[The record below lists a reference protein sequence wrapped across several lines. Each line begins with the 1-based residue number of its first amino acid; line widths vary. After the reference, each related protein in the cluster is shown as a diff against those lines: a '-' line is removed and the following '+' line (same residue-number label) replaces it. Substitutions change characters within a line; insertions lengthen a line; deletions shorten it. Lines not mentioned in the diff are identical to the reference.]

1 MNELIEEIKK
11 ISNLSELNNNNLID
25 QNILFLAIVKSRR
38 YDLLANVNININNN
52 ETLTEL
58 IDYLLSDTDIVYDMR
73 RNGFLFSQETLN
85 NIFKIVYQKYK
96 GTYKFGDF
104 FNDFF
109 ESKES
114 LNLFVENNE
123 QFLRNYLN

>member
-11 ISNLSELNNNNLID
+11 ISNLSELSNINLID
-25 QNILFLAIVKSRR
+25 QNILFLAIIKSRR

-85 NIFKIVYQKYK
+85 NI
-96 GTYKFGDF
+96 
-104 FNDFF
+104 
-109 ESKES
+109 
-114 LNLFVENNE
+114 
-123 QFLRNYLN
+123 